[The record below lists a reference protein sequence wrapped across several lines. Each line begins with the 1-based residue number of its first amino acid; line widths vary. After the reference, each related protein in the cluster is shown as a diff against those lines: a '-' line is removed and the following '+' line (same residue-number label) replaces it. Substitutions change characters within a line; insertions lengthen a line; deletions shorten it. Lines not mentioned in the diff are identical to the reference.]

1 MDFLAIICMCIYT
14 HVFWL
19 FFPIDFRVLEFAHSP
34 LKAHPYLWS
43 GLQQGVPQAIDPCGA
58 RRLLSSLLFF
68 DPMHPCRNGGRVVE
82 VDLSLEK
89 NLTAFPPLTYWQLLH
104 NLL

>member
-1 MDFLAIICMCIYT
+1 M
-14 HVFWL
+14 
-19 FFPIDFRVLEFAHSP
+19 R
-34 LKAHPYLWS
+34 
-43 GLQQGVPQAIDPCGA
+43 
-58 RRLLSSLLFF
+58 
-68 DPMHPCRNGGRVVE
+68 PCRNGGRVVE